1 MRKDYIMELT
11 PPTSEEIRNARQL
24 ATVLPEDAL
33 AHAMLIAATVCA
45 GKKMIALCRK
55 AGAQPFPDGSETGDW
70 ANRFGPID

>member
-11 PPTSEEIRNARQL
+11 PPTYEEIRNARQL

-55 AGAQPFPDGSETGDW
+55 AGAQPVSG
-70 ANRFGPID
+70 RFGNGGLG